1 MGSIPAGNMAE
12 VSLGVLNA
20 RLRLRLRLSR
30 VMGFIPAG
38 NMAGVSPGVPRYLT
52 SLLACRERER
62 KRERIKWIT
71 GGRNLGFPF
80 AEEMESTGYMVG
92 LGWAGFFLFLL

>member
-1 MGSIPAGNMAE
+1 MAE
-12 VSLGVLNA
+12 
-20 RLRLRLRLSR
+20 
-30 VMGFIPAG
+30 
-38 NMAGVSPGVPRYLT
+38 VSPGVPRYLT

-62 KRERIKWIT
+62 KRERIKWIM

-80 AEEMESTGYMVG
+80 AEEMGSTGYMVG